1 MPINLRQRALPLILI
16 LLGITILSLLPIAG
30 LPEKTGFTD
39 KQSHFIAWGTAA
51 LVGFTL
57 FPRAGWRI
65 LLLLLFWGVAI
76 EYAQQFI
83 PKRQFSG
90 LDVLANTLG
99 VLLGW
104 GTAMLVRRLR
114 LGRWKLQD

>member
-1 MPINLRQRALPLILI
+1 MPLVLI
-16 LLGITILSLLPIAG
+16 LLGITVLSLLPIAG

-39 KQSHFIAWGTAA
+39 KQSHFIAWGSAA

-76 EYAQQFI
+76 EYAQQLI

-90 LDVLANTLG
+90 LDVIANTLG
-99 VLLGW
+99 IVLGW
-104 GTAMLVRRLR
+104 GAAMLLRRLR
-114 LGRWKLQD
+114 YGRWTRQE